1 MRTPFKMNGFSG
13 FGNSPLK
20 QELTRK
26 QKKAKK
32 LEQKTYNKM
41 LDELNVGA
49 SDTLV
54 SGTSVDM
61 GMSKRKASFNY
72 KRAHYDFEKGG
83 EQSIRPNPETGEQTM
98 YNRKT
103 KKYTTYVKGKNPQ
116 KILRE
121 KSN

>member
-1 MRTPFKMNGFSG
+1 MSTPFKMKGFSG

-32 LEQKTYNKM
+32 LKEKTYNRM
-41 LDELNVGA
+41 LDELNVSP

-61 GMSKRKASFNY
+61 GMSKRKASSNY
-72 KRAHYDFEKGG
+72 RRAHYDFDKGG
-83 EQSIRPNPETGEQTM
+83 EQSIRPNPEEDEQTM

-103 KKYTTYVKGKNPQ
+103 KQYTTYVKGKNPQ
-116 KILRE
+116 KELRE